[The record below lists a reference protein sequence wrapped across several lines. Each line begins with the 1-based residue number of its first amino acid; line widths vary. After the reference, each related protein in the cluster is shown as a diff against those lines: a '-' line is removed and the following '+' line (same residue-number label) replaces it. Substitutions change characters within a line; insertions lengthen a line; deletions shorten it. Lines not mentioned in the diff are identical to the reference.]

1 MILSQWDM
9 GAIKKA
15 QDLSEDNL
23 WVAQADMGRA
33 PIASATGA

>member
-1 MILSQWDM
+1 M

-23 WVAQADMGRA
+23 WVAQGDMGRA
-33 PIASATGA
+33 PIVFTGGLASY